1 MMLFDVNAEL
11 YEANQDERYR
21 IFVNQGGT
29 SSGKTYC
36 IMQLLIETAIR
47 EPRCVITVCG
57 QDLPNLKVG
66 ALRDTENIMSRSPFL
81 CDFFSENKSDHT
93 FRGANDSIIEF
104 KSYDSAQDAKN
115 GKRDYLFVN
124 EANGITFEIFWQLQI
139 RTRKKVYVDYNPNAR
154 FWVHDQLIGR
164 SDTKLIISDHR
175 GNRFLTDDEHAKI
188 EGIQDREL
196 WMVYARGLTG
206 KISGLVFV
214 NWDIVDEIPPL
225 EDCKMQS
232 YGMDFGFAN
241 DPTALEEVRLAHGD
255 LWVNELIYEPGLTNN
270 DIANRM
276 DALGINRHHPVI
288 ADCAEPK
295 SIEEIKR
302 LGHFIIPST
311 KGADSIKNGLDILR
325 RYRIHILRNSYG
337 IIGNMKKYK
346 YKVDRDGNKTN
357 EPVDEFNHGID
368 AIRYVALKKLAV
380 RGTGTAKAHNL
391 KLY

>member
-139 RTRKKVYVDYNPNAR
+139 RTR
-154 FWVHDQLIGR
+154 
-164 SDTKLIISDHR
+164 
-175 GNRFLTDDEHAKI
+175 
-188 EGIQDREL
+188 
-196 WMVYARGLTG
+196 
-206 KISGLVFV
+206 
-214 NWDIVDEIPPL
+214 
-225 EDCKMQS
+225 
-232 YGMDFGFAN
+232 
-241 DPTALEEVRLAHGD
+241 
-255 LWVNELIYEPGLTNN
+255 
-270 DIANRM
+270 
-276 DALGINRHHPVI
+276 
-288 ADCAEPK
+288 
-295 SIEEIKR
+295 
-302 LGHFIIPST
+302 
-311 KGADSIKNGLDILR
+311 
-325 RYRIHILRNSYG
+325 
-337 IIGNMKKYK
+337 
-346 YKVDRDGNKTN
+346 
-357 EPVDEFNHGID
+357 
-368 AIRYVALKKLAV
+368 
-380 RGTGTAKAHNL
+380 
-391 KLY
+391 